1 MSVQF
6 SSSAPRR
13 RRGFTLVELL
23 VVIGIIALLMSI
35 LLPAL
40 NKAREN
46 ARQVKCA
53 NNMRQI
59 WMACIMYA
67 NESKDELPIPPRVED
82 TNFASGSSLAIIMD
96 PNGNIGGIYDYNQ
109 GTLWPYISSSV
120 LARQEVFNCPTDM
133 DAFRPVSRNS
143 AVNYTASYERN
154 FTYSWNAQIRG
165 SSIGGNVLKPS
176 GIRLGSIVIPA
187 QKIVLVEEQYPND
200 GCAFLSGSNDLDD
213 QPTNRHL
220 KRGNQGFADGHVEAI
235 FPEDIG
241 FNTNEFNAN
250 SGTGDSSF
258 INLQKRELNC
268 DLFYRP

>member
-1 MSVQF
+1 MSVPF

-23 VVIGIIALLMSI
+23 VVVGIIALLMSI

-59 WMACIMYA
+59 WMACLMYA
-67 NESKDELPIPPRVED
+67 NENKDKLPIPPRVE
-82 TNFASGSSLAIIMD
+82 NFSSSILAPGIAIMMD

-109 GTLWPYISSSV
+109 GTLWPYISKSIQ
-120 LARQEVFNCPTDM
+120 ARQDVFNCPTDL
-133 DAFRPVSRNS
+133 DAFRPVSRGTI
-143 AVNYTASYERN
+143 NYTASYQRN
-154 FTYSWNAQIRG
+154 FTYSWNALVRG
-165 SSIGGNVLKPS
+165 QDADTSTWLKPT
-176 GIRLGSIVIPA
+176 GIRLASIVMPG
-187 QKIVLVEEQYPND
+187 QKITLVEEQYPND
-200 GCAFLSGSNDLDD
+200 GLAFLSGSNDVDD

-241 FNTNEFNAN
+241 FNTNEPN
-250 SGTGDSSF
+250 DSSY
-258 INLQKRELNC
+258 INIQKRELNC
-268 DLFYRP
+268 DLFFHP